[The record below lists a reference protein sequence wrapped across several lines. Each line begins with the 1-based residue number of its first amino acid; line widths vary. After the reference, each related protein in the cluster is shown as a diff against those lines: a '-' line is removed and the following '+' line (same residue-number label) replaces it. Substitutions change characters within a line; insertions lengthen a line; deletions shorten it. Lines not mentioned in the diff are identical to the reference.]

1 MKLLRHSLLFFYL
14 VLAML
19 SAPVFSDGNQSIA
32 VNADYAKRNEVTGLT
47 EYRGNVVIRQ
57 GTTLI
62 NADRV
67 IIFYEDDKVSRI
79 SCSGSP
85 ARYQQM
91 SALDDNLIIA
101 RAESIDY
108 LVTEDAINLKS
119 NAALTRNGTSIK
131 GDSINYDLEKGTWTA
146 KGNEKSEQKRI
157 QLVIPPFNQ
166 NTKNEELP
174 SEKVTLSDQLKE
186 IT

>member
-19 SAPVFSDGNQSIA
+19 SVPVFSDGNQAIA

-67 IIFYEDDKVSRI
+67 IIYYEDDKVSRI
-79 SCSGSP
+79 SCSGAP

-146 KGNEKSEQKRI
+146 KGNEKGEQKRI

-174 SEKVTLSDQLKE
+174 SEKVTLSDQLKD

>member
-1 MKLLRHSLLFFYL
+1 MKLLRHILLLFCL
-14 VLAML
+14 VLSML
-19 SAPVFSDGNQSIA
+19 PAPVFPDGNQAIA
-32 VNADYAKRNEVTGLT
+32 VNADYAKRNEITGLT